1 MRLGALLLVSM
12 LLAACSASISEVNA
26 RPEKFYQKQI
36 SFTGR
41 VTRTQSF
48 SAESLLEIADSRG
61 GRILVRTRGSVEAKV
76 GDWVEVEGIL
86 VPETRVNDV
95 VVYDVVVAESVERA
109 RAPRLRNLM

>member
-1 MRLGALLLVSM
+1 M
-12 LLAACSASISEVNA
+12 LLAACSASISDVNA
-26 RPEKFYQKQI
+26 RPDKFYQKHI

-41 VTRTQSF
+41 IARTQVF
-48 SAESLLEIADSRG
+48 PAESLLEVADSRG
-61 GRILVRTRGSVEAKV
+61 GRILVRARGAVDAQV

-95 VVYDVVVAESVERA
+95 VVYDVVVAESVDRT

>member
-1 MRLGALLLVSM
+1 MRLGALLLVCM
-12 LLAACSASISEVNA
+12 LLTACSASISDVNA

-41 VTRTQSF
+41 VARTQIF
-48 SAESLLEIADSRG
+48 SDEALIEVTDSRG
-61 GRILVRTRGSVEAKV
+61 ARILVRTRGKVEAQV

-86 VPETRVNDV
+86 VPETRVHDV
-95 VVYDVVVAESVERA
+95 VVYDVVVAESVERT